1 LFVQNAVLNK
11 VLSYCLD
18 DNYFFKN
25 MELKQLK
32 YFVAVVDCGT
42 MSQAAIQL
50 NMVQPALSQQISRLE
65 AELSTRLLNRSNRG
79 VSMTEPG
86 AAFYREAVLTL
97 RHAVEAA
104 RVAKQAR
111 LTGSVSIGLSPSICA
126 LVGLPL
132 MLAMKEKY
140 PDVRLHIVEGMSGHL
155 TQMLNARQIDLAIL
169 FNDKEA
175 KRWSVTPLLQ
185 EKLFLIGKL
194 NAARDQS
201 CENIEKV
208 SLQALKDLP
217 LILPTASHGLR
228 QAIDLAFSNSKIKPK
243 VVAEIDSLNLLMS
256 SVVAGLGHTI
266 QPWGAVVKVPDYS
279 AQLSISE
286 IKDKSIFRPSLL
298 CSLSDDELS
307 PSAIAA
313 RVLVKDCVETLAI
326 SGAWKG
332 CMLLSGYNKL

>member
-1 LFVQNAVLNK
+1 
-11 VLSYCLD
+11 
-18 DNYFFKN
+18 

-50 NMVQPALSQQISRLE
+50 DMVQPALSQQISRLE
-65 AELSTRLLNRSNRG
+65 TELSTRLLNRSNRG
-79 VSMTEPG
+79 VSLTEPG
-86 AAFYREAVLTL
+86 VAFYREAVLAI
-97 RHAVEAA
+97 RHAEEAA

-132 MLAMKEKY
+132 MLSMKEKY

-155 TQMLNARQIDLAIL
+155 TQMLNTRQIDLAIL
-169 FNDKEA
+169 FNDKDA

-185 EKLFLIGKL
+185 EKLFVIGKSL
-194 NAARDQS
+194 SGDQKS
-201 CENIEKV
+201 SKKMGEKV
-208 SLQALKDLP
+208 NLQALKDLP
-217 LILPTASHGLR
+217 LILPTSGHGLR
-228 QAIDLAFSNSKIKPK
+228 QAIDRAFANSKLKPK
-243 VVAEIDSLNLLMS
+243 VVAEIDSLDLLMS

-266 QPWGAVVKVPDYS
+266 QPWGAVVKIPDFS
-279 AQLSISE
+279 SKLAISE
-286 IKDKSIFRPSLL
+286 IKDQSIFRPSLL

-307 PSAIAA
+307 PSALAA
-313 RVLVKDCVETLAI
+313 RVLVKECVETLAI

-332 CMLLSGYNKL
+332 SSLLSGYNKL

>member
-1 LFVQNAVLNK
+1 
-11 VLSYCLD
+11 
-18 DNYFFKN
+18 

-50 NMVQPALSQQISRLE
+50 DMVQPALSQQISRLE

-79 VSMTEPG
+79 VSLTEPG
-86 AAFYREAVLTL
+86 VAFYREAVLAL
-97 RHAVEAA
+97 RHAEEAA

-132 MLAMKEKY
+132 MLSMKEKY

-169 FNDKEA
+169 FNDKDA

-185 EKLFLIGKL
+185 EKLFVIGSRQNSSKKVA
-194 NAARDQS
+194 NQPAEKA
-201 CENIEKV
+201 IEKV
-208 SLQALKDLP
+208 GLQALKDLP
-217 LILPTASHGLR
+217 LILPTAGHGLR
-228 QAIDLAFSNSKIKPK
+228 QAIDLAFAQTKIKPK
-243 VVAEIDSLNLLMS
+243 VVAEIDSLDLLMA

-266 QPWGAVVKVPDYS
+266 QPWGAVVKIPDFS
-279 AQLSISE
+279 SKLAISE
-286 IKDKSIFRPSLL
+286 IKDQSIFRPSLL

-307 PSAIAA
+307 PSALAA
-313 RVLVKDCVETLAI
+313 RVLVKECVETLAI

-332 CMLLSGYNKL
+332 SSLLGGYNKL

>member
-1 LFVQNAVLNK
+1 
-11 VLSYCLD
+11 
-18 DNYFFKN
+18 

-50 NMVQPALSQQISRLE
+50 DMVQPALSQQISRLE

-79 VSMTEPG
+79 VSLTEPG
-86 AAFYREAVLTL
+86 VAFYREAVLAL
-97 RHAVEAA
+97 RHAEEAA

-132 MLAMKEKY
+132 MLSMKEKY
-140 PDVRLHIVEGMSGHL
+140 PDIRLHIVEGMSGHL

-169 FNDKEA
+169 FNDKDA

-185 EKLFLIGKL
+185 EKLFVIGKSL
-194 NAARDQS
+194 SEDKNSYKKTSA
-201 CENIEKV
+201 KV
-208 SLQALKDLP
+208 NLQALKDLP
-217 LILPTASHGLR
+217 LILPTSGHGLR
-228 QAIDLAFSNSKIKPK
+228 QAIDRAFANSKLKPK
-243 VVAEIDSLNLLMS
+243 VVAEIDSLNLLMAA
-256 SVVAGLGHTI
+256 VVAGLGNTI
-266 QPWGAVVKVPDYS
+266 QPWGAVVKIPEY
-279 AQLSISE
+279 AQQLKIAE
-286 IKDKSIFRPSLL
+286 IKDQSIYRPSLL

-307 PSAIAA
+307 PSAIAT
-313 RVLVKDCVETLAI
+313 RVLVKECVETLAI

-332 CMLLSGYNKL
+332 SSLLGGHNKL

>member
-1 LFVQNAVLNK
+1 
-11 VLSYCLD
+11 
-18 DNYFFKN
+18 

-50 NMVQPALSQQISRLE
+50 DMVQPALSQQISRLE
-65 AELSTRLLNRSNRG
+65 TELSTRLLNRSNRG
-79 VSMTEPG
+79 VSLTEPG
-86 AAFYREAVLTL
+86 VAFYREAVLAL
-97 RHAVEAA
+97 RHAEEAA

-132 MLAMKEKY
+132 MLSMKEKY

-185 EKLFLIGKL
+185 EKLFVIGKSL
-194 NAARDQS
+194 SGDQS
-201 CENIEKV
+201 SSKKMSPKV
-208 SLQALKDLP
+208 NLQALKDLP
-217 LILPTASHGLR
+217 LILPTSGHGLR
-228 QAIDLAFSNSKIKPK
+228 QAIDRAFANSKLKPK
-243 VVAEIDSLNLLMS
+243 VVAEIDSLDLLMA

-266 QPWGAVVKVPDYS
+266 QPWGAVVKIPEY
-279 AQLSISE
+279 AQQLSIAE
-286 IKDKSIFRPSLL
+286 IKDQSIYRPSLL

-307 PSAIAA
+307 PPALAT
-313 RVLVKDCVETLAI
+313 RVLVKECVETLAI

-332 CMLLSGYNKL
+332 SSLLGGYNKL

>member
-1 LFVQNAVLNK
+1 
-11 VLSYCLD
+11 
-18 DNYFFKN
+18 

-50 NMVQPALSQQISRLE
+50 DMVQPALSQQISRLE

-79 VSMTEPG
+79 VSLTEPG
-86 AAFYREAVLTL
+86 VAFYREAVLAL
-97 RHAVEAA
+97 RHAEEAA

-132 MLAMKEKY
+132 MLSMKEKY
-140 PDVRLHIVEGMSGHL
+140 PDIRLHIVEGMSGHL

-169 FNDKEA
+169 FNDKDA

-185 EKLFLIGKL
+185 EKLFVIGKSL
-194 NAARDQS
+194 SEDQNS
-201 CENIEKV
+201 SKKTSAKV
-208 SLQALKDLP
+208 NLQALKDLP
-217 LILPTASHGLR
+217 LILPTSGHGLR
-228 QAIDLAFSNSKIKPK
+228 QAIDRAFANSKLKPK
-243 VVAEIDSLNLLMS
+243 VVAEIDSLNLLMAA
-256 SVVAGLGHTI
+256 VVAGLGHTI
-266 QPWGAVVKVPDYS
+266 QPWGAVVKIPEY
-279 AQLSISE
+279 AQQLKIAE
-286 IKDKSIFRPSLL
+286 IKDQSIYRPSLL

-307 PSAIAA
+307 PSAIAT
-313 RVLVKDCVETLAI
+313 RVLVKECVETLAI

-332 CMLLSGYNKL
+332 SSLLGGYNKL

>member
-1 LFVQNAVLNK
+1 
-11 VLSYCLD
+11 
-18 DNYFFKN
+18 

-50 NMVQPALSQQISRLE
+50 DMVQPALSQQISRLE
-65 AELSTRLLNRSNRG
+65 TELSTRLLNRSNRG
-79 VSMTEPG
+79 VSLTEPG
-86 AAFYREAVLTL
+86 VAFYREAVLAL
-97 RHAVEAA
+97 RHAEEAA

-132 MLAMKEKY
+132 MLSMKEKY

-169 FNDKEA
+169 FNDKDA

-185 EKLFLIGKL
+185 EKLFVIGKSL
-194 NAARDQS
+194 SGDQNS
-201 CENIEKV
+201 SKKMSEKV
-208 SLQALKDLP
+208 NLQALKDLP
-217 LILPTASHGLR
+217 LILPTSGHGLR
-228 QAIDLAFSNSKIKPK
+228 QAIDRAFANSKLKPK
-243 VVAEIDSLNLLMS
+243 VVAEIDSLDLLMAA
-256 SVVAGLGHTI
+256 VVAGLGHTI
-266 QPWGAVVKVPDYS
+266 QPWGAVVKIPEY
-279 AQLSISE
+279 AQQLKIAE
-286 IKDKSIFRPSLL
+286 IKNQSIYRPSLL

-307 PSAIAA
+307 PSALAA
-313 RVLVKDCVETLAI
+313 RVLVKECVETLAI

-332 CMLLSGYNKL
+332 SSLLGGYNKL

>member
-1 LFVQNAVLNK
+1 
-11 VLSYCLD
+11 
-18 DNYFFKN
+18 

-50 NMVQPALSQQISRLE
+50 DMVQPALSQQISRLE

-79 VSMTEPG
+79 VSLTEPG
-86 AAFYREAVLTL
+86 VAFYREAVLAL
-97 RHAVEAA
+97 RHAEEAA

-132 MLAMKEKY
+132 MLSMKEKY
-140 PDVRLHIVEGMSGHL
+140 PDIRLHIVEGMSGHL

-169 FNDKEA
+169 FNDKDA

-185 EKLFLIGKL
+185 EKLFVIGKSL
-194 NAARDQS
+194 SEDKNSYKKTSA
-201 CENIEKV
+201 KV
-208 SLQALKDLP
+208 NLQALKDLP
-217 LILPTASHGLR
+217 LILPTSGHGLR
-228 QAIDLAFSNSKIKPK
+228 QAIDRAFANSKLKPK
-243 VVAEIDSLNLLMS
+243 VVAEIDSLNLLMAA
-256 SVVAGLGHTI
+256 VVAGLGNTI
-266 QPWGAVVKVPDYS
+266 QPWGAVVKIPEY
-279 AQLSISE
+279 AQQLKIAE
-286 IKDKSIFRPSLL
+286 IKDQSIYRPSLL

-307 PSAIAA
+307 PSAIAT
-313 RVLVKDCVETLAI
+313 RVLVKECVETLAI

-332 CMLLSGYNKL
+332 SSLLGGYNKL

>member
-1 LFVQNAVLNK
+1 
-11 VLSYCLD
+11 
-18 DNYFFKN
+18 

-50 NMVQPALSQQISRLE
+50 DMVQPALSQQISRLE
-65 AELSTRLLNRSNRG
+65 TELSTRLLNRSNRG
-79 VSMTEPG
+79 VSLTEPG
-86 AAFYREAVLTL
+86 VAFYREAVLAL
-97 RHAVEAA
+97 RHAEEAA

-132 MLAMKEKY
+132 MLSMKEKY

-169 FNDKEA
+169 FNDKDA

-185 EKLFLIGKL
+185 EKLFVIGKSL
-194 NAARDQS
+194 SGDQKS
-201 CENIEKV
+201 SKKMGEKV
-208 SLQALKDLP
+208 NLQALKDLP
-217 LILPTASHGLR
+217 LILPTSGHGLR
-228 QAIDLAFSNSKIKPK
+228 QAIDRAFANSKLKPK
-243 VVAEIDSLNLLMS
+243 VVAEIDSLDLLMA

-266 QPWGAVVKVPDYS
+266 QPWGAVVKIPEY
-279 AQLSISE
+279 AQQLRIAE
-286 IKDKSIFRPSLL
+286 IKDQSIYRPSLL

-307 PSAIAA
+307 PSALAA
-313 RVLVKDCVETLAI
+313 RVLVKECVETLAI

-332 CMLLSGYNKL
+332 SSLLGGYNKL

>member
-1 LFVQNAVLNK
+1 
-11 VLSYCLD
+11 
-18 DNYFFKN
+18 

-50 NMVQPALSQQISRLE
+50 DMVQPALSQQISRLE
-65 AELSTRLLNRSNRG
+65 TELSTRLLNRSNRG
-79 VSMTEPG
+79 VSLTEPG
-86 AAFYREAVLTL
+86 VAFYREAVLAI
-97 RHAVEAA
+97 RHAEEAA

-132 MLAMKEKY
+132 MLSMKEKY

-155 TQMLNARQIDLAIL
+155 TQMLNTRQIDLAIL
-169 FNDKEA
+169 FNDKDA

-185 EKLFLIGKL
+185 EKLFVIGKSL
-194 NAARDQS
+194 SGDQKS
-201 CENIEKV
+201 SKKMGEKV
-208 SLQALKDLP
+208 NLQALKDLP
-217 LILPTASHGLR
+217 LILPTSGHGLR
-228 QAIDLAFSNSKIKPK
+228 QAIDRAFANSKLKPK
-243 VVAEIDSLNLLMS
+243 VVAEIDSLDLLMS

-266 QPWGAVVKVPDYS
+266 QPWGAVVKIPDFS
-279 AQLSISE
+279 SKLAISE
-286 IKDKSIFRPSLL
+286 IKDQSIFRPSLL

-307 PSAIAA
+307 PSALAA
-313 RVLVKDCVETLAI
+313 RVLVKECVETLAI

-332 CMLLSGYNKL
+332 SSLLGGYNKL

>member
-1 LFVQNAVLNK
+1 
-11 VLSYCLD
+11 
-18 DNYFFKN
+18 

-50 NMVQPALSQQISRLE
+50 DMVQPALSQQISRLE
-65 AELSTRLLNRSNRG
+65 TELSTRLLNRSNRG
-79 VSMTEPG
+79 VSLTEPG
-86 AAFYREAVLTL
+86 VAFYREAVLTL
-97 RHAVEAA
+97 RHAEEAA
-104 RVAKQAR
+104 RVARQAR

-132 MLAMKEKY
+132 MLSMKEKY

-169 FNDKEA
+169 FNDKDA

-185 EKLFLIGKL
+185 EKLFVIGKSL
-194 NAARDQS
+194 SGDQKTS
-201 CENIEKV
+201 KKMGEKV
-208 SLQALKDLP
+208 NLQALKDLP
-217 LILPTASHGLR
+217 LILPTSGHGLR
-228 QAIDLAFSNSKIKPK
+228 QAIDRAFANSKLKPK
-243 VVAEIDSLNLLMS
+243 IVAEIDSLDLLMG

-266 QPWGAVVKVPDYS
+266 QPWGAVVKIPDFS
-279 AQLSISE
+279 SKLAISE
-286 IKDKSIFRPSLL
+286 IKDQSIFRPSLL

-307 PSAIAA
+307 PSALAA
-313 RVLVKDCVETLAI
+313 RVLVKECVETLAI

-332 CMLLSGYNKL
+332 SSLLGGYNKL

>member
-1 LFVQNAVLNK
+1 
-11 VLSYCLD
+11 
-18 DNYFFKN
+18 

-50 NMVQPALSQQISRLE
+50 DMVQPALSQQISRLE
-65 AELSTRLLNRSNRG
+65 TELSTRLLNRSNRG
-79 VSMTEPG
+79 VSLTEPG
-86 AAFYREAVLTL
+86 VAFYREAVLTL
-97 RHAVEAA
+97 RHAEEAA
-104 RVAKQAR
+104 RVARQAR

-132 MLAMKEKY
+132 MLSMKEKY

-185 EKLFLIGKL
+185 EKLFVIGKSL
-194 NAARDQS
+194 SSDQKS
-201 CENIEKV
+201 SKKMGEKV
-208 SLQALKDLP
+208 NLQALKDLP
-217 LILPTASHGLR
+217 LILPTSGHGLR
-228 QAIDLAFSNSKIKPK
+228 QAIDRAFANSKLKPK
-243 VVAEIDSLNLLMS
+243 IVAEIDSLDLLMG

-266 QPWGAVVKVPDYS
+266 QPWGAVVKIPDFS
-279 AQLSISE
+279 SKLAISE
-286 IKDKSIFRPSLL
+286 IKDQSIFRPSLL

-307 PSAIAA
+307 PSALAA
-313 RVLVKDCVETLAI
+313 RVLVKECVETLAI

-332 CMLLSGYNKL
+332 SSLLGGYNKL

>member
-1 LFVQNAVLNK
+1 
-11 VLSYCLD
+11 
-18 DNYFFKN
+18 

-50 NMVQPALSQQISRLE
+50 DMVQPALSQQISRLE

-79 VSMTEPG
+79 VSLTEPG
-86 AAFYREAVLTL
+86 VAFYREAVLAL
-97 RHAVEAA
+97 RHAEEAA

-132 MLAMKEKY
+132 MLSMKEKY
-140 PDVRLHIVEGMSGHL
+140 PDIRLHIVEGMSGHL

-169 FNDKEA
+169 FNDKDA

-185 EKLFLIGKL
+185 EKLFVIGKSL
-194 NAARDQS
+194 SGDQNS
-201 CENIEKV
+201 SKKTSAKV
-208 SLQALKDLP
+208 NLQALKDLP
-217 LILPTASHGLR
+217 LILPTSGHGLR
-228 QAIDLAFSNSKIKPK
+228 QAIDRAFANSKLKPK
-243 VVAEIDSLNLLMS
+243 VVAEIDSLNLLMAA
-256 SVVAGLGHTI
+256 VVAGLGHTI
-266 QPWGAVVKVPDYS
+266 QPWGAVVKIPEY
-279 AQLSISE
+279 AQQLKIAE
-286 IKDKSIFRPSLL
+286 IKDQSIYRPSLL

-307 PSAIAA
+307 PSAIAT
-313 RVLVKDCVETLAI
+313 RVLVKECVETLAI

-332 CMLLSGYNKL
+332 SSLLGGYNKL

>member
-1 LFVQNAVLNK
+1 
-11 VLSYCLD
+11 
-18 DNYFFKN
+18 

-50 NMVQPALSQQISRLE
+50 DMVQPALSQQISRLE

-79 VSMTEPG
+79 VSLTEPG
-86 AAFYREAVLTL
+86 VAFYREAVLAL
-97 RHAVEAA
+97 RHAEEAA

-132 MLAMKEKY
+132 MLSMKEKY
-140 PDVRLHIVEGMSGHL
+140 PDIRLHIVEGMSGHL

-169 FNDKEA
+169 FNDKDA

-185 EKLFLIGKL
+185 EKLFVIGKSL
-194 NAARDQS
+194 SEDQNS
-201 CENIEKV
+201 SKKTSAKV
-208 SLQALKDLP
+208 NLQALKDLP
-217 LILPTASHGLR
+217 LILPTSGHGLR
-228 QAIDLAFSNSKIKPK
+228 QAIDRAFANSKLKPK
-243 VVAEIDSLNLLMS
+243 VVAEIDSLNLLMAA
-256 SVVAGLGHTI
+256 VVAGLGHTI
-266 QPWGAVVKVPDYS
+266 QPWGAVVKIPEYTQ
-279 AQLSISE
+279 QLKISE
-286 IKDKSIFRPSLL
+286 IKDQSIYRPSLL

-307 PSAIAA
+307 PSAIAT
-313 RVLVKDCVETLAI
+313 RVLVKECVETLAI

-332 CMLLSGYNKL
+332 SSLLGGYNKL

>member
-1 LFVQNAVLNK
+1 
-11 VLSYCLD
+11 
-18 DNYFFKN
+18 

-50 NMVQPALSQQISRLE
+50 DMVQPALSQQISRLE
-65 AELSTRLLNRSNRG
+65 TELSTRLLNRSNRG
-79 VSMTEPG
+79 VSLTEPG
-86 AAFYREAVLTL
+86 VAFYREAVLAL
-97 RHAVEAA
+97 RHAEEAA

-132 MLAMKEKY
+132 MLSMKEKY

-169 FNDKEA
+169 FNDKDA

-185 EKLFLIGKL
+185 EKLFVIGKSL
-194 NAARDQS
+194 SGDQKS
-201 CENIEKV
+201 SKKMGEKV
-208 SLQALKDLP
+208 NLQALKDLP
-217 LILPTASHGLR
+217 LILPTSGHGLR
-228 QAIDLAFSNSKIKPK
+228 QAIDRAFANSKLKPK
-243 VVAEIDSLNLLMS
+243 IVAEIDSLDLLMA

-266 QPWGAVVKVPDYS
+266 QPWGAVVKIPDFS
-279 AQLSISE
+279 SKLAISE
-286 IKDKSIFRPSLL
+286 IKDQSIFRPSLL

-307 PSAIAA
+307 PSALAA
-313 RVLVKDCVETLAI
+313 RVLVKECVETLAI

-332 CMLLSGYNKL
+332 SSLLGGYNKL

>member
-1 LFVQNAVLNK
+1 VL
-11 VLSYCLD
+11 LQYCFN

-50 NMVQPALSQQISRLE
+50 DMVQPALSQQISRLE
-65 AELSTRLLNRSNRG
+65 TELSTRLLNRSNRG
-79 VSMTEPG
+79 VSLTEPG
-86 AAFYREAVLTL
+86 VAFYREAVLAL
-97 RHAVEAA
+97 RHAEEAA

-132 MLAMKEKY
+132 MLSMKEKY
-140 PDVRLHIVEGMSGHL
+140 PDIRLHIVEGMSGHL

-169 FNDKEA
+169 FNDKDA

-185 EKLFLIGKL
+185 EKLFVIGKSL
-194 NAARDQS
+194 SEDKNSYKKTSA
-201 CENIEKV
+201 KV
-208 SLQALKDLP
+208 NLQALKDLP
-217 LILPTASHGLR
+217 LILPTSGHGLR
-228 QAIDLAFSNSKIKPK
+228 QAIDRAFANSKLKPK
-243 VVAEIDSLNLLMS
+243 VVAEIDSLNLLMAA
-256 SVVAGLGHTI
+256 VVAGLGNTI
-266 QPWGAVVKVPDYS
+266 QPWGAVVKIPEY
-279 AQLSISE
+279 AQQLKIAE
-286 IKDKSIFRPSLL
+286 IKDQSIYRPSLL

-307 PSAIAA
+307 PSAIAT
-313 RVLVKDCVETLAI
+313 RVLVKECVETLAI

-332 CMLLSGYNKL
+332 SSLLGGYNKL

>member
-1 LFVQNAVLNK
+1 
-11 VLSYCLD
+11 
-18 DNYFFKN
+18 

-50 NMVQPALSQQISRLE
+50 DMVQPALSQQISRLE
-65 AELSTRLLNRSNRG
+65 TELSTRLLNRSNRG
-79 VSMTEPG
+79 VSLTEPG
-86 AAFYREAVLTL
+86 VAFYREAVLAL
-97 RHAVEAA
+97 RHAEEAA

-132 MLAMKEKY
+132 MLSMKEKY

-185 EKLFLIGKL
+185 EKLFVIGKSL
-194 NAARDQS
+194 SSDQKS
-201 CENIEKV
+201 SKKMGEKV
-208 SLQALKDLP
+208 NLQALKDLP
-217 LILPTASHGLR
+217 LILPTSGHGLR
-228 QAIDLAFSNSKIKPK
+228 QAIDRAFANSKLKPK
-243 VVAEIDSLNLLMS
+243 IVAEIDSLDLLMA

-266 QPWGAVVKVPDYS
+266 QPWGAVVKIPDFS
-279 AQLSISE
+279 SKLAISE
-286 IKDKSIFRPSLL
+286 IKDQSIFRPSLL

-307 PSAIAA
+307 PSALAA
-313 RVLVKDCVETLAI
+313 RVLVKECVETLAI

-332 CMLLSGYNKL
+332 SSLLGGYNKL

>member
-1 LFVQNAVLNK
+1 
-11 VLSYCLD
+11 
-18 DNYFFKN
+18 

-50 NMVQPALSQQISRLE
+50 DMVQPALSQQISRLE
-65 AELSTRLLNRSNRG
+65 TELSTRLLNRSNRG
-79 VSMTEPG
+79 VSLTEPG
-86 AAFYREAVLTL
+86 VAFYREAVLAL
-97 RHAVEAA
+97 RHAEEAA

-132 MLAMKEKY
+132 MLSMKEKY

-169 FNDKEA
+169 FNDKDA

-185 EKLFLIGKL
+185 EKLFVIGKSL
-194 NAARDQS
+194 SGDQKCS
-201 CENIEKV
+201 KKMGEKV
-208 SLQALKDLP
+208 NLQALKDLP
-217 LILPTASHGLR
+217 LILPTSGHGLR
-228 QAIDLAFSNSKIKPK
+228 QAIDRAFANSKLKPK
-243 VVAEIDSLNLLMS
+243 VVAEIDSLDLLMS

-266 QPWGAVVKVPDYS
+266 QPWGAVVKIPDFS
-279 AQLSISE
+279 SKLAISE
-286 IKDKSIFRPSLL
+286 IKDQSIYRPSLL

-307 PSAIAA
+307 PSALAA
-313 RVLVKDCVETLAI
+313 RVLVKECVETLAI

-332 CMLLSGYNKL
+332 SSLLGGYNKL

>member
-1 LFVQNAVLNK
+1 VL
-11 VLSYCLD
+11 LQYCFN
-18 DNYFFKN
+18 DNYFLKN

-50 NMVQPALSQQISRLE
+50 DMVQPALSQQISRLE

-79 VSMTEPG
+79 VSLTEPG
-86 AAFYREAVLTL
+86 VAFYREAVLAL
-97 RHAVEAA
+97 RHAEEAA

-132 MLAMKEKY
+132 MLSMKEKY
-140 PDVRLHIVEGMSGHL
+140 PDIRLHIVEGMSGHL

-169 FNDKEA
+169 FNDKDA

-185 EKLFLIGKL
+185 EKLFVIGKSL
-194 NAARDQS
+194 SEDKNSYKKTSA
-201 CENIEKV
+201 KV
-208 SLQALKDLP
+208 NLQALKDLP
-217 LILPTASHGLR
+217 LILPTSGHGLR
-228 QAIDLAFSNSKIKPK
+228 QAIDRAFANSKLKPK
-243 VVAEIDSLNLLMS
+243 VVAEIDSLNLLMAA
-256 SVVAGLGHTI
+256 VVAGLGNTI
-266 QPWGAVVKVPDYS
+266 QPWGAVVKIPEY
-279 AQLSISE
+279 AQQLKIAE
-286 IKDKSIFRPSLL
+286 IKDQSIYRPSLL

-307 PSAIAA
+307 PSAIAT
-313 RVLVKDCVETLAI
+313 RVLVKECVETLAI

-332 CMLLSGYNKL
+332 SSLLGGYNKL

>member
-1 LFVQNAVLNK
+1 
-11 VLSYCLD
+11 
-18 DNYFFKN
+18 

-50 NMVQPALSQQISRLE
+50 DMVQPALSQQISRLE
-65 AELSTRLLNRSNRG
+65 TELSTRLLNRSNRG
-79 VSMTEPG
+79 VSLTEPG
-86 AAFYREAVLTL
+86 VAFYREAVLAL
-97 RHAVEAA
+97 RHAEEAA

-132 MLAMKEKY
+132 MLSMKEKY

-169 FNDKEA
+169 FNDKDA

-185 EKLFLIGKL
+185 EKLFVIGKSL
-194 NAARDQS
+194 SGDQKS
-201 CENIEKV
+201 SKKMGEKV
-208 SLQALKDLP
+208 NLQALKDLP
-217 LILPTASHGLR
+217 LILPTSGHGLR
-228 QAIDLAFSNSKIKPK
+228 QAIDRAFANSKLKPK
-243 VVAEIDSLNLLMS
+243 VVAEIDSLDLLMS

-266 QPWGAVVKVPDYS
+266 QPWGAVVKIPDFS
-279 AQLSISE
+279 SKLAISE
-286 IKDKSIFRPSLL
+286 IKDQSIFRPSLL

-307 PSAIAA
+307 PSALAA
-313 RVLVKDCVETLAI
+313 RVLVKECVETLAI

-332 CMLLSGYNKL
+332 SSLLSGYNKL

>member
-1 LFVQNAVLNK
+1 VL
-11 VLSYCLD
+11 LRYCLN
-18 DNYFFKN
+18 DNYFLKN

-50 NMVQPALSQQISRLE
+50 DMVQPALSQQISRLE
-65 AELSTRLLNRSNRG
+65 TELSTRLLNRSNRG
-79 VSMTEPG
+79 VSLTEPG
-86 AAFYREAVLTL
+86 VAFYREAVLAL
-97 RHAVEAA
+97 RHAEEAA

-132 MLAMKEKY
+132 MLSMKEKY

-169 FNDKEA
+169 FNDKDA

-185 EKLFLIGKL
+185 EKLFVIGKSL
-194 NAARDQS
+194 SGDQKS
-201 CENIEKV
+201 SKKMGEKV
-208 SLQALKDLP
+208 NLQALKDLQ
-217 LILPTASHGLR
+217 LILPTSGHGLR
-228 QAIDLAFSNSKIKPK
+228 QAIDRAFANSKLKPK
-243 VVAEIDSLNLLMS
+243 VVAEIDSLDLLMS

-266 QPWGAVVKVPDYS
+266 QPWGAVVKIPDFS
-279 AQLSISE
+279 SKLAISE
-286 IKDKSIFRPSLL
+286 IKDQSIYRPSLL

-307 PSAIAA
+307 PSALAA
-313 RVLVKDCVETLAI
+313 RVLVKECVETLAI

-332 CMLLSGYNKL
+332 SSLLSGYNKL

>member
-1 LFVQNAVLNK
+1 
-11 VLSYCLD
+11 
-18 DNYFFKN
+18 

-50 NMVQPALSQQISRLE
+50 DMVQPALSQQISRLE
-65 AELSTRLLNRSNRG
+65 TELSTRLLNRSNRG
-79 VSMTEPG
+79 VSLTEPG
-86 AAFYREAVLTL
+86 VAFYREAVLTL
-97 RHAVEAA
+97 RHAEEAA
-104 RVAKQAR
+104 RVARQAR

-132 MLAMKEKY
+132 MLSMKDKY

-185 EKLFLIGKL
+185 EKLFVIGKSL
-194 NAARDQS
+194 SSDQKS
-201 CENIEKV
+201 SKKMGEKV
-208 SLQALKDLP
+208 NLQALKDLP
-217 LILPTASHGLR
+217 LILPTSGHGLR
-228 QAIDLAFSNSKIKPK
+228 QAIDRAFANSKLKPK
-243 VVAEIDSLNLLMS
+243 IVAEIDSLDLLMG

-266 QPWGAVVKVPDYS
+266 QPWGAVVKIPDFS
-279 AQLSISE
+279 SKLAISE
-286 IKDKSIFRPSLL
+286 IKDQSIFRPSLL

-307 PSAIAA
+307 PSALAA
-313 RVLVKDCVETLAI
+313 RVLVKECVETLAI

-332 CMLLSGYNKL
+332 SSLLGGYNKL